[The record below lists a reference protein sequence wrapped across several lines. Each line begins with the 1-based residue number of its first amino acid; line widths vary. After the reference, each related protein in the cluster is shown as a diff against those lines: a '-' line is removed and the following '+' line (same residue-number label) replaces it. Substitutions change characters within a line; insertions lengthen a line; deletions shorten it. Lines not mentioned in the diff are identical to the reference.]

1 MKQICTLIK
10 AKGLPEQTTLY
21 EHLYLVA
28 LVAEKIAPHFNLDPH
43 IARLGAILHDIG
55 KASTVFQTRL
65 TSNKK
70 PDTPFRHE
78 IASCFFISLFNENI
92 HPQLIEMVI
101 AHHKSVVNDARD
113 KGLLDLEE
121 QQSNPFGLHIKEWEK
136 WKDDALTILQ
146 SFGVETRD
154 ITIKEA
160 EDNYSKV
167 VEYCE
172 DKVKEQGYS
181 EWRGLL
187 MAADHFASALSGK
200 TDEYLGRLFNKPNLD
215 FFKRTSKLYPL
226 SLISA
231 DSAKKH
237 TMVVACTG
245 AGKTDYLFR
254 RCKGRVFY
262 TLPFQ
267 ASINAMYKRVKNDL
281 LKDNPDLDI
290 RLLHSASSIVLNG
303 KSHEEKIIQ
312 GHVGASIKV
321 LTPHQIAAI
330 AFGTNGYEAMLMD
343 IKGCDVI
350 LDEIHS
356 YTNVTRAIVLKI
368 VEILHHLNC
377 NIHIGTATMPS
388 VLYNKIIGILGKEN
402 VLEVKLENNELD
414 KFNRHTTHKISDW
427 NSAQDLISE
436 AISDNKKVLV
446 VCNRVRNAQDQ
457 YKILSEKYPD
467 TPILLLHSRFKR
479 GDRDLKERQ
488 LIGLDENSNSTHMF
502 NTSDKACIVVSTQVV
517 EVSIDISFDIM
528 ITEAAPLD
536 GMIQRFGR
544 VNRKRDDDTIGK
556 YKPVYVIAPPDD
568 KKEALPYDV
577 DVLKRSYNVLPNADV
592 LTEVSLQQKID
603 AVFPDIDFTEIE
615 SHSVFKNTGK
625 WNIDKLTHNRKA
637 ILLDL
642 LEIDSVSCICEA
654 DEQNYLQ
661 ENYEE
666 RIQMEISTRFWVVK
680 GLRQLNCGSRP
691 FIIPDSAYTAELGF
705 ETEKAKAGSYNP
717 EYSFL

>member
-1 MKQICTLIK
+1 MKQICTHIK

-28 LVAEKIAPHFNLDPH
+28 IVAEKIAPHFNLNPQ

-55 KASTVFQTRL
+55 KASTIFQTRL

-101 AHHKSVVNDARD
+101 AHHKSVINDARD

-231 DSAKKH
+231 DSNNTH

-388 VLYNKIIGILGKEN
+388 VLYHKIIGILGKEN
-402 VLEVKLENNELD
+402 VLEVKLEDKELD

-436 AISDNKKVLV
+436 AIIDNKKVLV

-528 ITEAAPLD
+528 VTEAAPLD

-661 ENYEE
+661 ENYEK

-680 GLRQLNCGSRP
+680 GLRQLDCGSRP